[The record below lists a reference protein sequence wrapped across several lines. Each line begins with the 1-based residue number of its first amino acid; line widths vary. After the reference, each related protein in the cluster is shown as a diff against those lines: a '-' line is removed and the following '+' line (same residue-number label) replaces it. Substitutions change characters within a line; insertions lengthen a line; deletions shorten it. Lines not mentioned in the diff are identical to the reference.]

1 MKIKIE
7 DLIFLLGLHFDLMI
21 DFDITKF
28 FPLKNIF
35 NCNDIKKLLKD
46 YLIDANINSN
56 FEILDISS
64 SNNIKNNS
72 IFFLFKEVSFLFDNS
87 DSVLV
92 ITCNKKIYYSVNVK
106 NKLLINSENEVYNF
120 ILNKI
125 FIHEDTLEYKD
136 HFDFKNSSYISK
148 FAKIDNS
155 AVIRENCVIGRGVMI
170 GKNVIVKN
178 NTVIKNAIISDNAII
193 CENSTIGSTGFGF
206 DLKNMGS
213 INITPQI
220 GIVFIGKNVLVGSNC
235 TIDRGKIDHTIIDD
249 NSMLDNLIHIAH
261 NVVIGK
267 NTCIAAQTGIAGS
280 VTIGD
285 NVIIGGQVCFA
296 GHIKIGNNVIIAAK
310 SGVTKNIKDN
320 SVIAGFPAIEIKEWK
335 KNIINQ
341 KKNGH
346 K

>member
-7 DLIFLLGLHFDLMI
+7 DLIFLLGLRFDLMI
-21 DFDITKF
+21 NFDRTEF

-35 NCNDIKKLLKD
+35 KCNDIKKLLND
-46 YLIDANINSN
+46 YLINWEINNN

-72 IFFLFKEVSFLFDNS
+72 IFFLFKELSFSIDNY
-87 DSVLV
+87 DSILV
-92 ITCNKKIYYSVNVK
+92 ITCSEKIYQSLKVK
-106 NKLLINSENEVYNF
+106 NKLLINKKNKVYNL
-120 ILNKI
+120 ILNEI
-125 FIHEDTLEYKD
+125 FIHEDSIEYKD
-136 HFDFKNSSYISK
+136 DFEFKGGSYISK

-155 AVIRENCVIGRGVMI
+155 ANIRENCIIGRGVKI
-170 GKNVIVKN
+170 GKNVIVKH
-178 NTVIKNAIISDNAII
+178 NTVIKNSIISDNTII

-213 INITPQI
+213 VHISPQI
-220 GIVFIGKNVLVGSNC
+220 GIVFIDKNVLIGSNC
-235 TIDRGKIDHTIIDD
+235 SIDRGKIDHTIIGE

-261 NVVIGK
+261 NVVLGK
-267 NTCIAAQTGIAGS
+267 NTCIAAQTGISGS

-285 NVIIGGQVCFA
+285 DVIIGGQVGFA
-296 GHIKIGNNVIIAAK
+296 GHIKIGKNVIVAAK

-320 SVIAGFPAIEIKEWK
+320 SVIAGFPAIDIKEWK
-335 KNIINQ
+335 KIIINQ

>member
-1 MKIKIE
+1 
-7 DLIFLLGLHFDLMI
+7 MI
-21 DFDITKF
+21 DFDRSKF

-35 NCNDIKKLLKD
+35 NCNDIKKLLKN
-46 YLIDANINSN
+46 YLIDGNIDNN

-64 SNNIKNNS
+64 FNNIKNNS
-72 IFFLFKEVSFLFDNS
+72 IFFLFNESNFSLDNS
-87 DSVLV
+87 DTILV
-92 ITCNKKIYYSVNVK
+92 ITYNKKIYDSVNAK
-106 NKLLINSENEVYNF
+106 NKFLINNQIEVYNL

-125 FIHEDTLEYKD
+125 FIHDDSLEYKD
-136 HFDFKNSSYISK
+136 DFEFKSGSYISK
-148 FAKIDNS
+148 FAKIDES
-155 AVIRENCVIGRGVMI
+155 SIIRENCIIGRGVMI

-178 NTVIKNAIISDNAII
+178 NTVIKNAVISDNSII

-213 INITPQI
+213 VNISPQI
-220 GIVFIGKNVLVGSNC
+220 GIVYIGKNVLVGSNC
-235 TIDRGKIDHTIIDD
+235 SIDRGKIDHTIIGD

-261 NVVIGK
+261 NVVLGK
-267 NTCIAAQTGIAGS
+267 NTCIAAQTGISGS

-285 NVIIGGQVCFA
+285 NVIIGGQAGFA
-296 GHIKIGNNVIIAAK
+296 GHIKIGKNVIVAAK
-310 SGVTKNIKDN
+310 SGVTKNIKNN
-320 SVIAGFPAIEIKEWK
+320 SVIAGFPAIDIKEWK

>member
-1 MKIKIE
+1 
-7 DLIFLLGLHFDLMI
+7 MI
-21 DFDITKF
+21 
-28 FPLKNIF
+28 
-35 NCNDIKKLLKD
+35 
-46 YLIDANINSN
+46 
-56 FEILDISS
+56 
-64 SNNIKNNS
+64 NN
-72 IFFLFKEVSFLFDNS
+72 
-87 DSVLV
+87 
-92 ITCNKKIYYSVNVK
+92 
-106 NKLLINSENEVYNF
+106 ENEVYNF

-125 FIHEDTLEYKD
+125 FIHDDSLEYKD
-136 HFDFKNSSYISK
+136 HFEFKNGSYISK
-148 FAKIDNS
+148 FAQIDDS
-155 AVIRENCVIGRGVMI
+155 AIIRENCIIGRGVMI

-178 NTVIKNAIISDNAII
+178 NTVIKNAIISDNTII

-213 INITPQI
+213 INISPQI

-235 TIDRGKIDHTIIDD
+235 TIDRGKIDLTIIDD
-249 NSMLDNLIHIAH
+249 NSMLDNLIHVAH
-261 NVVIGK
+261 NVAIGK
-267 NTCIAAQTGIAGS
+267 NTCIAAQTGISGS

-285 NVIIGGQVCFA
+285 NVIIGGQVGFA

-320 SVIAGFPAIEIKEWK
+320 SVIAGFPAIDIKEWK

>member
-21 DFDITKF
+21 DFDRTKF

-193 CENSTIGSTGFGF
+193 CENST
-206 DLKNMGS
+206 ME
-213 INITPQI
+213 
-220 GIVFIGKNVLVGSNC
+220 VLVSV
-235 TIDRGKIDHTIIDD
+235 
-249 NSMLDNLIHIAH
+249 LI
-261 NVVIGK
+261 
-267 NTCIAAQTGIAGS
+267 
-280 VTIGD
+280 
-285 NVIIGGQVCFA
+285 
-296 GHIKIGNNVIIAAK
+296 
-310 SGVTKNIKDN
+310 
-320 SVIAGFPAIEIKEWK
+320 
-335 KNIINQ
+335 
-341 KKNGH
+341 
-346 K
+346 

>member
-1 MKIKIE
+1 
-7 DLIFLLGLHFDLMI
+7 MI
-21 DFDITKF
+21 DFDRSKF

-35 NCNDIKKLLKD
+35 NCNDIKKLLKN
-46 YLIDANINSN
+46 YLIDGNIDNN

-64 SNNIKNNS
+64 FNNIKNNS
-72 IFFLFKEVSFLFDNS
+72 IFFLFNESNFSLDNS
-87 DSVLV
+87 DTILV
-92 ITCNKKIYYSVNVK
+92 ITYNKKIYDSVNAK
-106 NKLLINSENEVYNF
+106 NKFLINNQIEVYNL

-125 FIHEDTLEYKD
+125 FIHDDSLEYKD
-136 HFDFKNSSYISK
+136 DFEFKSGSYISK
-148 FAKIDNS
+148 FAKIDES
-155 AVIRENCVIGRGVMI
+155 SIIRENCIIGRGVMI

-178 NTVIKNAIISDNAII
+178 NTVIKNAIVSDNSII

-213 INITPQI
+213 VNISPQI
-220 GIVFIGKNVLVGSNC
+220 GIVYIGKNVLVGSNC
-235 TIDRGKIDHTIIDD
+235 SIDRGKIDHTIIGD

-261 NVVIGK
+261 NVVLGK
-267 NTCIAAQTGIAGS
+267 NTCIAAQTGISGS

-285 NVIIGGQVCFA
+285 NVIIGGQAGFA
-296 GHIKIGNNVIIAAK
+296 GHIKIGKNVIVAAK
-310 SGVTKNIKDN
+310 SGVTKNIKNN
-320 SVIAGFPAIEIKEWK
+320 SVIAGFPAIDIKEWK

>member
-1 MKIKIE
+1 MIE
-7 DLIFLLGLHFDLMI
+7 FDRS
-21 DFDITKF
+21 KF

-35 NCNDIKKLLKD
+35 NCNDIKKLLKN
-46 YLIDANINSN
+46 YLIDGNIDNN

-64 SNNIKNNS
+64 FNNIKNNS
-72 IFFLFKEVSFLFDNS
+72 IFFLFNESNFSLDNS
-87 DSVLV
+87 DTILV
-92 ITCNKKIYYSVNVK
+92 ITYNKKIYDSVNAK
-106 NKLLINSENEVYNF
+106 NKFLINNQSEVYNL

-125 FIHEDTLEYKD
+125 FIHDDSLEYKD
-136 HFDFKNSSYISK
+136 DLEFKSGSYISK
-148 FAKIDNS
+148 FAKIDDS
-155 AVIRENCVIGRGVMI
+155 AIIRENCIIGRGVMI

-178 NTVIKNAIISDNAII
+178 NTVIKNAVISDNSII

-213 INITPQI
+213 LNISPQI
-220 GIVFIGKNVLVGSNC
+220 GIVYIGKNVLVGSNC
-235 TIDRGKIDHTIIDD
+235 SIDRGKIDHTIIGD

-261 NVVIGK
+261 NVVLGK
-267 NTCIAAQTGIAGS
+267 NSCIAAQTGISGS

-285 NVIIGGQVCFA
+285 NVIIGGQAGFA
-296 GHIKIGNNVIIAAK
+296 GHIKIGKNVIVAAK
-310 SGVTKNIKDN
+310 SGVTKNIKNN
-320 SVIAGFPAIEIKEWK
+320 SVIAGFPAIDIKEWK